1 MRVHWRALLALAMG
15 AIGIGFAP
23 ICVRMIELEPVASA
37 FWRLALAAPVLWL
50 MSARVQRGQRAQ
62 APATGFSRRAM
73 LLAIA
78 AGLAFAGDL
87 GVWHYSIV
95 FTSVANATLLANLA
109 PVFIAIW
116 TITVLGLR
124 LGGQYWLGL
133 LLALVGAGVLVGVN
147 FGQGDA
153 LFGDAL
159 GVLTAAF
166 YAAYQLFIAG
176 ARRHYGTWQLMWIS
190 TVVSAL
196 CLFPFAL
203 AAGNWLPQ
211 SGTDWVWLLALA
223 GISHILGQGLI
234 AYALAHLASA
244 FAAVGLLVQ
253 PVAAAGFAWLLLA
266 EAVSP
271 IQAVGGAVVLFG
283 IVVCRSANVG
293 TAGKS
298 TTRAGQ

>member
-1 MRVHWRALLALAMG
+1 MTVHWRALVALALG

-37 FWRLALAAPVLWL
+37 FWRLALAAPALWL
-50 MSARVQRGQRAQ
+50 VSAWMARGPDRPK
-62 APATGFSRRAM
+62 APRDRRAL
-73 LLAIA
+73 LLAVA

-109 PVFIAIW
+109 PVFIALWSIS
-116 TITVLGLR
+116 VLGLR

-133 LLALVGAGVLVGVN
+133 VLALVGAAVLVGVN
-147 FGQGDA
+147 FGQGEA
-153 LFGDAL
+153 LLGDTL

-176 ARRHYGTWQLMWIS
+176 ARRHYGTWELMWIS
-190 TVVSAL
+190 TAVSAL
-196 CLFPFAL
+196 CLLPFVL
-203 AAGNWLPQ
+203 AAGHGWPQ
-211 SGTDWVWLLALA
+211 SSHDWLRLLALA

-266 EAVSP
+266 ETVSP
-271 IQAVGGAVVLFG
+271 LQAAGGAVVLFG
-283 IVVCRSANVG
+283 IVVCRRANVG
-293 TAGKS
+293 TADRS
-298 TTRAGQ
+298 TRHAAQ

>member
-1 MRVHWRALLALAMG
+1 MTVHWRALIALALG
-15 AIGIGFAP
+15 ATGIGFAP

-37 FWRLALAAPVLWL
+37 FWRLALAAPALWIV
-50 MSARVQRGQRAQ
+50 SAWMARGRAR
-62 APATGFSRRAM
+62 AEPAGDRRPL
-73 LLAIA
+73 LLAVV

-116 TITVLGLR
+116 SISVLGLR
-124 LGGQYWLGL
+124 LGGDYWLGL
-133 LLALVGAGVLVGVN
+133 ILALSGAAVLVGVN

-153 LFGDAL
+153 LLGDAL

-166 YAAYQLFIAG
+166 YAAYQLSIAG

-190 TVVSAL
+190 TAVSAL
-196 CLFPFAL
+196 AL
-203 AAGNWLPQ
+203 LPIVLMTDNAWPQ
-211 SGTDWVWLLALA
+211 SQQDWMWLLALA

-266 EAVSP
+266 EAVTLW
-271 IQAVGGAVVLFG
+271 QAIGGAVVLLG
-283 IVVCRSANVG
+283 IAVCR
-293 TAGKS
+293 
-298 TTRAGQ
+298 RAR

>member
-1 MRVHWRALLALAMG
+1 MTVHWRALLALALG

-23 ICVRMIELEPVASA
+23 ICVRMIDLEPVASA
-37 FWRLALAAPVLWL
+37 FWRLALAAPALWL
-50 MSARVQRGQRAQ
+50 VSTWLQRDKRVQT
-62 APATGFSRRAM
+62 PAVAKNARPA

-116 TITVLGLR
+116 SISVLGLR

-133 LLALVGAGVLVGVN
+133 VLALAGAGVLVGVN
-147 FGQGDA
+147 LGQGEA

-190 TVVSAL
+190 TAVSAL
-196 CLFPFAL
+196 CLLPFAL

-211 SGTDWVWLLALA
+211 TGQDWIWLLALA

-253 PVAAAGFAWLLLA
+253 PVAAAAFAWLLLA

-271 IQAVGGAVVLFG
+271 LQAAGGAVVLFG

-298 TTRAGQ
+298 TKPADQ

>member
-1 MRVHWRALLALAMG
+1 MTVHWRALAALALG

-37 FWRLALAAPVLWL
+37 FWRLALAAPALWL
-50 MSARVQRGQRAQ
+50 VSAWMARGPDQPK
-62 APATGFSRRAM
+62 APRDRRAL
-73 LLAIA
+73 LLAVA

-109 PVFIAIW
+109 PVFIALWSIS
-116 TITVLGLR
+116 VLGLR

-133 LLALVGAGVLVGVN
+133 VLALVGAAVLVGVN
-147 FGQGDA
+147 FGQGEA
-153 LFGDAL
+153 LLGDAL

-190 TVVSAL
+190 TAVSAL
-196 CLFPFAL
+196 CLLPFVL
-203 AAGNWLPQ
+203 AAGHGWPQ
-211 SGTDWVWLLALA
+211 SGHDWLWLLALA

-266 EAVSP
+266 ETVSP
-271 IQAVGGAVVLFG
+271 LQAAGGAVVLFG
-283 IVVCRSANVG
+283 IVVCRRANVG
-293 TAGKS
+293 TADRN
-298 TTRAGQ
+298 TRHAAQ